1 MRIEESYGYSPQA
14 VIQVL
19 AGGLAMKQICQ
30 DTDHFIFVIN
40 SVDIRLVGDGENS
53 TKCIFAIDDSTEP
66 VDDKEVI
73 RMLQEADNAVCAI
86 LAERMV
92 LCGE

>member
-1 MRIEESYGYSPQA
+1 MLFRS
-14 VIQVL
+14 
-19 AGGLAMKQICQ
+19 
-30 DTDHFIFVIN
+30 
-40 SVDIRLVGDGENS
+40 S

-73 RMLQEADNAVCAI
+73 RMLQEAVKAVSAI